1 MLIFLFGQDTFRSN
15 LKLRELR
22 EHYRQLHKESI
33 HLRVLDCQEA
43 VFSSFE
49 TELET
54 QSLFQTKKLVVI
66 KNLFQNKEYV
76 SRMGEWKRS
85 LLKSDDIIVFFE
97 EGKLAVKD
105 AFFRF
110 LKEHA
115 KTQEF
120 SPLTLASVKA
130 WIAREF
136 SALHVKAAPGVIE
149 ALVRSFQNDLWALSQ
164 EIRKLAAFS
173 KSRDSSVMETDAAL
187 FLREPLEAD
196 IFQTLSLLQ
205 QGNKKQGLEKLAQHL
220 ERGESPFYLLSMFSW
235 FARSRAKD
243 SKAFHEKVFK
253 TDLAMK
259 TGRIDPALALFSL
272 AVSL

>member
-1 MLIFLFGQDTFRSN
+1 MLIFLFGQDTYRSN
-15 LKLRELR
+15 RKLQELR
-22 EHYRQLHKESI
+22 EHYLRAHKESI

-54 QSLFQTKKLVVI
+54 QSLFQTKKLVVV
-66 KNLFQNKEYV
+66 KNLFQNKEWV
-76 SRMGEWKRS
+76 ERMEEWKKF
-85 LLKSDDIIVFFE
+85 LLKTEDIIVFFE
-97 EGKLAVKD
+97 EGKLAAKG

-120 SPLTLASVKA
+120 SPLPPASVKA

-136 SALHVKAAPGVIE
+136 STLGVKAGSGVAE
-149 ALVRSFQNDLWALSQ
+149 ALTRSFQNDLWALSQ

-173 KSRDSSVMETDAAL
+173 KSRNSSVTETDAAL

-205 QGNKKQGLEKLAQHL
+205 QGDKKRGLEKLAEHL
-220 ERGESPFYLLSMFSW
+220 EKGESPFYLLSMFSW
-235 FARSRAKD
+235 YARARARDAKTV
-243 SKAFHEKVFK
+243 HEKVFK

-272 AVSL
+272 AASL